1 MPGDESLANAWISRS
16 GTKRYMV
23 YTDGPRVGDR
33 AYHPQHQRV
42 WQHVARKRGYGR
54 DARNPGIPLAG
65 GTRVEETQMM
75 LLIGLSS

>member
-33 AYHPQHQRV
+33 AYHPH
-42 WQHVARKRGYGR
+42 HSS
-54 DARNPGIPLAG
+54 PP
-65 GTRVEETQMM
+65 TRMATYR
-75 LLIGLSS
+75 